1 MCNSMKN
8 LIQNSK
14 NDPCNLYSCS
24 NIPTSTSSS
33 QINRRK
39 SVESSGSNAATQST
53 SKIAHK
59 IEPIPSSS
67 SLSSAQTVKSSTINY
82 EQIEVKTI
90 KTKTSVLTYQQ
101 DESINS
107 LKSLSLD
114 EKQEV
119 EVRKE
124 FLVESSIPPPVPS
137 SPRPS
142 LSNQNSA
149 EESESMNEFARQN
162 GQFSFDY

>member
-1 MCNSMKN
+1 MKN

-24 NIPTSTSSS
+24 NLTNNSSTS
-33 QINRRK
+33 QANRRK
-39 SVESSGSNAATQST
+39 SVESSGSNSAIQSN
-53 SKIAHK
+53 SKLAHK
-59 IEPIPSSS
+59 IEPISSSS
-67 SLSSAQTVKSSTINY
+67 SLASAQTAKNSTVNY

-107 LKSLSLD
+107 IKSLSLD
-114 EKQEV
+114 EKQEI

-124 FLVESSIPPPVPS
+124 FLVESPIPPPVPS

-149 EESESMNEFARQN
+149 EESESRKQFFSKQN
-162 GQFSFDY
+162 GEF